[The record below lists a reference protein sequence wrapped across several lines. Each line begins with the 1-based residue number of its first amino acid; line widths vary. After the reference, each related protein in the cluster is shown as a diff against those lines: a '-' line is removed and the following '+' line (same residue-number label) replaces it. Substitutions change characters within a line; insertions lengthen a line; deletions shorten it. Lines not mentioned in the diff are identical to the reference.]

1 MLEELYLKVSIFT
14 NNNANDGQAMYLG
27 SALFCKFIGNNNTN
41 TTIVTPV
48 LSVTNYT
55 STYKSGEKV
64 VFNLTANNTNYN
76 GINTTIKIYQN
87 NKLIGTYYS
96 LTGDGW
102 TVDLNPGIYTAVLS
116 LTLHPEIAS
125 VNGSINVE
133 KATLNFTSLNE
144 TINGNNNSTIYLM
157 NDYLFNEE
165 SDQDFITGIYIN
177 RNLTIYG
184 NNITIDGNHMAR
196 IFNATNFTLTVKFY
210 NITFINGN
218 TTRGGAIY
226 GGDAYYCTFIGNHGQ
241 WHGGA
246 IADGNA
252 YNCIFQ
258 GNSAGTEGGAILAGN
273 AYNCIFNNNS
283 AKWGGAVFYGSL
295 YNCNFTNNYAIGG
308 GAVFRVNLTNCS
320 LTNNR
325 AEDFGGAVCEAINGF
340 NTIFTNNSAPRGGAI
355 LLGQLNNCYFY
366 NNTGEEGGALC
377 NCTVYNSIF
386 ADNNGL
392 YGGAIYNTTA
402 FNSIFT
408 NNNASNGGAFYGFN
422 ITNATNCTFTNNTAS
437 EGQAMY
443 GGNSILCIFNGNDCM
458 NTTIVNVYLNV
469 TNYTSTYNSGAKL
482 IFDLIGN
489 DVYYNDYI
497 VTIKIYKDDTL
508 IKTATGLTGSGWI
521 VDLDYR
527 NYTAVLSIDTHPD
540 VSPVNA
546 TITVNKMS
554 TKIIASST
562 TTVYN
567 VKKELV
573 ITLKDA
579 QGKIISGLPV
589 TVKLASSKNYKT
601 DKNGQIKI
609 DISTLTPKA
618 YNGKITYQ
626 GDKNYIES
634 TKTVKV
640 TVKKANPKI
649 TATAKTYKL
658 NVKTKKY
665 QIILKNN
672 KNQVLKSAKVTLKV
686 NGKTFTAKTNSKGI
700 AGIVL
705 SLNAGSY
712 PIKFSFEGDSVYPA
726 SSGSKKI
733 IVSYNTFG
741 VYVFAANMK
750 SMDLKKISSYGIRN
764 IFLSYYAFEYWGK
777 DEVKKFISNA
787 KDYGIRVH
795 IWMQCF
801 YEGSWI
807 NPSTCGNAYKQAKI
821 DEAVIYAKFAGVG
834 GIHLDYIRYPGTAY
848 RYSDATSQITNFVK
862 NLVTAVKAV
871 NKNIIVSAAL
881 MPETN
886 VNPYY
891 YGQDSSQ
898 MGKYLDVLMPMAY
911 KGNYHQTT
919 SWLTTTARY
928 FASHCGTAQVWLTL
942 QAYYSDSDVRKL
954 PAKQLKADSQASLD
968 GGVQGVVFFRHEYVN
983 YFNMS
988 SLVIKSS
995 AATNIVGVSVQN
1007 SPESFT
1013 LSDIITAAST
1023 VKSYYSANSKLP
1035 NNVKIGTKYVPIA
1048 EYLYYASLAIFNIY
1062 EGNHSTID
1070 SINANILEPDNP
1082 DLGDSLSNTY
1092 FNINSY
1098 VDSARR
1104 TYSYILNNEQG
1115 PNYSTLLS
1123 TQSDVRVSFNS
1134 LIESFSTI
1142 LDYYGINTEL
1152 PSYIIMTTGSS
1163 STISSIGPNTY
1174 SSSSFA
1180 TTP

>member
-1 MLEELYLKVSIFT
+1 MSRKWGYITFIAVVLIFLSLGCISASEVADTSSLSDSSGDFVVGTDSDSVSDSVNSPEDAIANLNDANEGDSSSNSVLANDAKNSTKIQGSDAKITTKSGDSYTVTLIDTVSNLPIPNQVITFKVNGKDYNRTTDSNGVASFKINLKAGKYPIYYSFAGNDFYNKSSGKSTISVEKMNTKITASNMVMVYSNKTKYVIRLLDAKKNPIANKRVLFKINGLLYKLVT
-14 NNNANDGQAMYLG
+14 NNNGYAHKVISLPVGTYKVQMRYSGDSYYTNSSRSKKITVKKLKT
-27 SALFCKFIGNNNTN
+27 KFIAKDFRQNYGDGHYYT
-41 TTIVTPV
+41 VQ
-48 LSVTNYT
+48 LS
-55 STYKSGEKV
+55 SI
-64 VFNLTANNTNYN
+64 L
-76 GINTTIKIYQN
+76 N
-87 NKLIGTYYS
+87 NKLANKKVTFSICGKTFTKTTNSNGRASLKINLKVGTYPIKISFKGNSNY
-96 LTGDGW
+96 
-102 TVDLNPGIYTAVLS
+102 LS
-116 LTLHPEIAS
+116 SSAS
-125 VNGSINVE
+125 KKIVVY
-133 KATLNFTSLNE
+133 K
-144 TINGNNNSTIYLM
+144 NSTKLIPQHSKKTYIKGEKFGVYLK
-157 NDYLFNEE
+157 D
-165 SDQDFITGIYIN
+165 IN
-177 RNLTIYG
+177 NKPVA
-184 NNITIDGNHMAR
+184 DKK
-196 IFNATNFTLTVKFY
+196 VK
-210 NITFINGN
+210 ITFKGHTYTR
-218 TTRGGAIY
+218 TT
-226 GGDAYYCTFIGNHGQ
+226 
-241 WHGGA
+241 
-246 IADGNA
+246 
-252 YNCIFQ
+252 
-258 GNSAGTEGGAILAGN
+258 NS
-273 AYNCIFNNNS
+273 
-283 AKWGGAVFYGSL
+283 K
-295 YNCNFTNNYAIGG
+295 
-308 GAVFRVNLTNCS
+308 
-320 LTNNR
+320 
-325 AEDFGGAVCEAINGF
+325 
-340 NTIFTNNSAPRGGAI
+340 
-355 LLGQLNNCYFY
+355 
-366 NNTGEEGGALC
+366 
-377 NCTVYNSIF
+377 
-386 ADNNGL
+386 GL
-392 YGGAIYNTTA
+392 V
-402 FNSIFT
+402 S
-408 NNNASNGGAFYGFN
+408 
-422 ITNATNCTFTNNTAS
+422 
-437 EGQAMY
+437 
-443 GGNSILCIFNGNDCM
+443 
-458 NTTIVNVYLNV
+458 VPLNV
-469 TNYTSTYNSGAKL
+469 TGTFTINYLYKNTTNPYMASTGSYKVKVIKNTTSLVATNRKL
-482 IFDLIGN
+482 IDG
-489 DVYYNDYI
+489 
-497 VTIKIYKDDTL
+497 
-508 IKTATGLTGSGWI
+508 ATG
-521 VDLDYR
+521 YF
-527 NYTAVLSIDTHPD
+527 
-540 VSPVNA
+540 
-546 TITVNKMS
+546 
-554 TKIIASST
+554 KIRLLN
-562 TTVYN
+562 VY
-567 VKKELV
+567 
-573 ITLKDA
+573 
-579 QGKIISGLPV
+579 G
-589 TVKLASSKNYKT
+589 
-601 DKNGQIKI
+601 
-609 DISTLTPKA
+609 
-618 YNGKITYQ
+618 
-626 GDKNYIES
+626 
-634 TKTVKV
+634 
-640 TVKKANPKI
+640 NPIPGEKI
-649 TATAKTYKL
+649 TATLDGQKYDLITNDDGNVTIKFNLKTGSYKVNYQYQNSNPDLSSEGSKTITIYANKTYIYGNDADFTAGTSQTYYVSLKDQYKDPL
-658 NVKTKKY
+658 ANKVIKFVVDDKTY
-665 QIILKNN
+665 
-672 KNQVLKSAKVTLKV
+672 
-686 NGKTFTAKTNSKGI
+686 TAKTNSKGI

-777 DEVKKFISNA
+777 DVVKKFISNA